1 MSEDL
6 QKIKTL
12 LKVRGCSSRTTTNYI
27 SCINRFKKFFGGRNL
42 EKLNEEDILEYIKV
56 NFVDLEY
63 SPATIN
69 VNRAAIKYYY
79 LVVFK
84 KEFNDILLP
93 YCKIHRRYPYIF
105 DTKDVILLINSTN
118 NIKHKIWICLG
129 YGSGLRVDEI
139 ANLKIVDFSH
149 RLHKIKVIG
158 KGNKERFVPFPELT
172 YKLLLIYY
180 EQNKDKIKEF
190 DNFLFP
196 SVRKDYNNIHISVQ
210 TIKNTFTNIKKKF
223 NLGDEVTFH
232 TLRHSF
238 ATDYIKRGGDIWK
251 LKSMLGHTSI
261 NSTTIYLHMAN
272 DFSEIHS
279 PLDEGL

>member
-1 MSEDL
+1 MFL
-6 QKIKTL
+6 
-12 LKVRGCSSRTTTNYI
+12 
-27 SCINRFKKFFGGRNL
+27 
-42 EKLNEEDILEYIKV
+42 
-56 NFVDLEY
+56 
-63 SPATIN
+63 
-69 VNRAAIKYYY
+69 
-79 LVVFK
+79 K

-190 DNFLFP
+190 DNYLFP
-196 SVRKDYNNIHISVQ
+196 SARKDYNNIHISVQ

>member
-27 SCINRFKKFFGGRNL
+27 SCINRFKKFFEGRNL

-105 DTKDVILLINSTN
+105 DTKDVILLINYTN

-129 YGSGLRVDEI
+129 YGSGLRADEI

-158 KGNKERFVPFPELT
+158 KDNKERFVPFPELT

-190 DNFLFP
+190 DNYLFP
-196 SVRKDYNNIHISVQ
+196 STRKDYNNIHISVQ
-210 TIKNTFTNIKKKF
+210 TIKNTFTNIKK
-223 NLGDEVTFH
+223 NL
-232 TLRHSF
+232 
-238 ATDYIKRGGDIWK
+238 I
-251 LKSMLGHTSI
+251 
-261 NSTTIYLHMAN
+261 
-272 DFSEIHS
+272 
-279 PLDEGL
+279 

>member
-1 MSEDL
+1 MPEDL

-27 SCINRFKKFFGGRNL
+27 SCINRFKKFFEGRNL

-84 KEFNDILLP
+84 KRFNDILLP

-190 DNFLFP
+190 DNYLFP
-196 SVRKDYNNIHISVQ
+196 SARKDYNNIHISVQ